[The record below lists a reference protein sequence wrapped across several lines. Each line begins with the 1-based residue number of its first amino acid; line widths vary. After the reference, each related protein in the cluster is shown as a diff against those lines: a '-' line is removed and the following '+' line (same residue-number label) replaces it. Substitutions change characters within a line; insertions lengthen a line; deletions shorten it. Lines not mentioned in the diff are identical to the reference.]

1 MLYVEF
7 IDRDRF
13 VPLEVFRYLADQ
25 GASWAEGQVDQ
36 MILQLGRTLRLGP
49 TPGYLAFWRIP
60 TIARADAWEA
70 YFASDAASRNRR
82 GGAMHRAIH
91 IQRAGLYDE
100 LVAEP
105 VAGEGYW
112 YVEFFDAAPD
122 LEDAAVVAP
131 FADRRRAHA
140 EARLCLVLRRL
151 GFLGPDPAHLAVW
164 EFPSYESMEAMARA
178 APLTRGVQIKTAG
191 IYRRLG
197 EETI

>member
-13 VPLEVFRYLADQ
+13 VPIEVFRYLADQ

-49 TPGYLAFWRIP
+49 MPSYLAFWRIP
-60 TIARADAWEA
+60 TITRVDAWEA
-70 YFASDAASRNRR
+70 YFSSDAAFRNPR
-82 GGAMHRAIH
+82 GSAMHRAIH

-100 LVAEP
+100 LVADP
-105 VAGEGYW
+105 VSSDGYW
-112 YVEFFDAAPD
+112 YVEYFDTDPEMNND
-122 LEDAAVVAP
+122 SIVTSFVA
-131 FADRRRAHA
+131 RRKAHPQ
-140 EARLCLVLRRL
+140 ARLCLVLRRI

-164 EFPSYESMEAMARA
+164 AFPSYELVEETVRT
-178 APLTRGVQIKTAG
+178 APLTREVQIKTAG

-197 EETI
+197 DETM

>member
-1 MLYVEF
+1 MIYLEF

-13 VPLEVFRYLADQ
+13 VPIEVFRYLADQ

-60 TIARADAWEA
+60 AITRADAWET
-70 YFASDAASRNRR
+70 YFSSDAAFRNRR
-82 GGAMHRAIH
+82 GSAMHRAIH

-105 VAGEGYW
+105 VSGDGYW
-112 YVEFFDAAPD
+112 YVEYFDAPPD
-122 LEDAAVVAP
+122 LDDGAVATP
-131 FADRRRAHA
+131 FLARRHTHP

-151 GFLGPDPAHLAVW
+151 GLLGPDPAHLAVW
-164 EFPSYESMEAMARA
+164 AFPSYDAMEQIVRA
-178 APLTRGVQIKTAG
+178 APLTREVQIKTAG

-197 EETI
+197 DETI

>member
-13 VPLEVFRYLADQ
+13 VPVEVFRYLADQ
-25 GASWAEGQVDQ
+25 GASWAEGQADQ

-60 TIARADAWEA
+60 AITRADAWEA
-70 YFASDAASRNRR
+70 YFSSDAAFRNRR
-82 GGAMHRAIH
+82 GNAMHRAIH

-105 VAGEGYW
+105 LSGDGYW
-112 YVEFFDAAPD
+112 YVEYFDVAPD
-122 LEDAAVVAP
+122 LDDSAVVSP
-131 FADRRRAHA
+131 FATRRKAHP
-140 EARLCLVLRRL
+140 EARLCMVLRRL

-164 EFPSYESMEAMARA
+164 ALSSYEAMEPMVRA
-178 APLTRGVQIKTAG
+178 APLTRAIQIKTAG
-191 IYRRLG
+191 VYRRLG